1 MFQDSDGNC
10 FVPISGSENDK
21 KKYFYSV
28 MKKKSA
34 GFLLYHLKN
43 GSSSFRTKYKAALFL
58 LLLVFGILNSLSA
71 QKRYNFVYNDRDSLL
86 ADGWDFMALT
96 STGIQRNS
104 EQTTGAVIS
113 YDQQVHPGVIRIPVD
128 EGDLW
133 EGINSTRNTLFRSLP
148 GGWTSIRLKIA
159 SFNPSQNN
167 QQATLVAYQDD
178 DNYVQISRTFEVIN
192 QIMFT
197 SESGRKAVNL
207 ISVPETGTT
216 NICLRLDRDTIARII
231 TSYYSTDGE
240 VWIKVGDVSQTLNN
254 SRLAIETGAS
264 PGGFPNA
271 DFEWAEVSAQPLP
284 IVEDNLKAF
293 PGSLVFRARQGE
305 ESQETRSVFISTSQ
319 GNIIRWNQSADVPW
333 LVADLQ
339 NGVSNEILKV
349 NALTAGLQTGIYH
362 GNITLESSQSVTGP
376 VTIAVTL
383 IINPAEAV
391 EPVTWK
397 DGKAGAMSVSVDDG
411 QPSAFYELNNNSFK
425 GTYVTN
431 GSIPPS
437 FYTSYSQ
444 AGMELGSHLIN
455 HPCAPVSDVDLTN
468 VEILPNLSG
477 LCTYTPVTINKI
489 ITLVWPCGYTNYRE
503 QDVAYEYF
511 LSARGYNINKL
522 EDPSPENFMNLKSY
536 NSHEHP
542 PYPPSDLK
550 TVVDSA
556 VLLKKWFNLVLHNLT
571 DDDGAIN
578 YAGSKDIWVA
588 PIGTVIK
595 YILQRDRFI
604 LSGFSENSDQMTFN
618 VSRLGLPVTASRNF
632 EESVEPDDITTL
644 KADIDADRMVE
655 NVLVDGVKNP
665 FQTEVFNGKRV
676 LLFNVRLEPDIF
688 KKVEVIYSDQPAVII
703 NLSSDTLNFNTLFN
717 RNPPYQSLYILAGGT
732 SPVRWSSSVSGD
744 GTNWG
749 LKMSPASGLLNDT
762 VVISVDNGGLP
773 VGNYR
778 KSVTISSPD
787 NNFYPVDIEIN
798 LKVNPFMIHQNYPN
812 PFTSYTWIEFDLPE
826 DGPVTIDVY
835 NSKGDKIETIVSRYM
850 MSGNYKIKWDS
861 RNFAGGIYFLSIR
874 TKSYRETI
882 KMSLIN

>member
-1 MFQDSDGNC
+1 MK
-10 FVPISGSENDK
+10 PIHLLKLVQTDN
-21 KKYFYSV
+21 SV
-28 MKKKSA
+28 MVKKSA
-34 GFLLYHLKN
+34 GILFYHLKS
-43 GSSSFRTKYKAALFL
+43 GSSSLRTKYKAVLFL
-58 LLLVFGILNSLSA
+58 LFLFPGILNSLSA
-71 QKRYNFVYNDRDSLL
+71 QVRYNFIYNDRVSLL
-86 ADGWDFMALT
+86 ADGWDFIALT
-96 STGIQRNS
+96 RTGNPRNS
-104 EQTTGAVIS
+104 EQTSGAVVS

-133 EGINSTRNTLFRSLP
+133 EGINNTRNTLFRSLP
-148 GGWTSIRLKIA
+148 AGWTSIRLKIA
-159 SFNPSQNN
+159 SFDPSQNN
-167 QQATLVAYQDD
+167 QQATLAAYQDD
-178 DNYVQISRTFEVIN
+178 DNYVQISRTFEGIN

-197 SESGRKAVNL
+197 SESEGKAVNL
-207 ISVPETGTT
+207 ISVPETATT
-216 NICLRLDRDTIARII
+216 AICLRLDRDSIAKIM
-231 TSYYSTDGE
+231 TSYYSTDGQT
-240 VWIKVGDVSQTLNN
+240 WIKVGDVSQTLDNP
-254 SRLAIETGAS
+254 RLAIETGAS
-264 PGGFPNA
+264 PGGYPNA
-271 DFEWAEVSAQPLP
+271 DFEWAEVSTLPLP
-284 IVEDNLKAF
+284 QAEDKLNAF
-293 PGSLVFRARQGE
+293 PGSLVFSAREGE
-305 ESQETRSVFISTSQ
+305 ESRVTRSVFISTSK
-319 GNIIRWNQSADVPW
+319 GNIIRWNQSSDVPW
-333 LVADLQ
+333 LAADLK
-339 NGVSNEILKV
+339 NGVTDGIVKV
-349 NALTAGLQTGIYH
+349 SALTAGLKAGIYQ
-362 GNITLESSQSVTGP
+362 GSINLESSQSVTGP

-383 IINPAEAV
+383 IINPEGPV
-391 EPVTWK
+391 EPLTWK

-411 QPSAFYELNNNSFK
+411 QPSAFYELNNNNFK

-431 GSIPPS
+431 GSTPPS
-437 FYTSYSQ
+437 FYSSYSQ

-455 HPCAPVSDVDLTN
+455 HPCAPVSDDDLVN

-477 LCTYTPVTINKI
+477 LCTYTPVTVNKI

-522 EDPSPENFMNLKSY
+522 EDSAPENFMNLRSY

-571 DDDGAIN
+571 NDDGAIS
-578 YAGSKDIWVA
+578 YAGTKDIWVA

-604 LSGFSENSDQMTFN
+604 MNGYSENSDQITFN
-618 VSRLGLPVTASRNF
+618 VSRLALPVTASRNF
-632 EESVEPDDITTL
+632 EEAVEPDDITTL

-655 NVLVDGVKNP
+655 NVLIDGVKNQ
-665 FQTEVFNGKRV
+665 FHTGLLNGRRV
-676 LLFNVRLEPDIF
+676 LLFNIRLEPGIF
-688 KKVEVIYSDQPAVII
+688 KKVEVVYRDQPVIKI
-703 NLSSDTLNFNTLFN
+703 MLSSDTLNFNTLFN
-717 RNPPYQSLYILAGGT
+717 RNPPRQSLYIMADAA
-732 SPVRWSSSVSGD
+732 SAVRWSSSVSGD

-762 VVISVDNGGLP
+762 VVLSVDNTGLP
-773 VGNYR
+773 AGNYR

-787 NNFYPVDIEIN
+787 NNFYPVNIDIN
-798 LKVNPFMIHQNYPN
+798 LKVNPIMIHQNYPN

-835 NSKGDKIETIVSRYM
+835 NSKGDKMETLVSRYM

-882 KMSLIN
+882 KMSLSD